1 MIRFCTFP
9 KKRTEKEE
17 EIVLIQKKIEETFK
31 KIPGREK
38 EKIVEE
44 EIRKERLEL
53 REVKR
58 NLWKKWRGEKEK
70 EKTHDKQTIQ
80 LEKLE
85 RILEKAKKEE
95 MLSKERLDREE
106 KRRKKALEERNQR
119 EREKKLKEISKIER
133 KEKQKQLQEKW
144 LTLRWIT
151 TLIDENSDEWDSKRK
166 ERIETER
173 KETEEWKKKTRLE
186 KIKKIKQNNLLNR
199 KISQNIQEF
208 QLSTTPASEMQPQ
221 DTPSHM
227 PPPMEQLK
235 TYKLLGFSSRHVVSS
250 FV

>member
-1 MIRFCTFP
+1 M
-9 KKRTEKEE
+9 
-17 EIVLIQKKIEETFK
+17 
-31 KIPGREK
+31 
-38 EKIVEE
+38 EE

-133 KEKQKQLQEKW
+133 KEKQKS
-144 LTLRWIT
+144 
-151 TLIDENSDEWDSKRK
+151 NSKC
-166 ERIETER
+166 
-173 KETEEWKKKTRLE
+173 
-186 KIKKIKQNNLLNR
+186 
-199 KISQNIQEF
+199 
-208 QLSTTPASEMQPQ
+208 
-221 DTPSHM
+221 
-227 PPPMEQLK
+227 
-235 TYKLLGFSSRHVVSS
+235 
-250 FV
+250 